1 MVLSNYVQFL
11 MFLIYISTETVIAP
25 KRHLNHR
32 LTYVDGPKIIN
43 SSVHE
48 NTRIDD
54 YFIFADEFTYLTNS
68 DLSLCVKPNNELYT
82 CPKSTKS
89 TAWKIDNVRR
99 EARFRDAYGDC
110 LTVGKY
116 DVANDSYTVELKD
129 CSEADEDQ
137 VFILFKDHGK
147 GFASE
152 ITSENINSVDEAE
165 KRDFRNQYSPYK

>member
-1 MVLSNYVQFL
+1 M
-11 MFLIYISTETVIAP
+11 IYTGLLLFVIGSYSETVIAP

-32 LTYVDGPKIIN
+32 LTYIDGPKIIN

-54 YFIFADEFTYLTNS
+54 YFTFPDEFTYLTNS
-68 DLSLCVKPNNELYT
+68 DISLCVKPNNDLYT
-82 CPKSTKS
+82 CPKSSKS

-99 EARFRDAYGDC
+99 EVRFRDAYGDC

-116 DVANDSYTVELKD
+116 DVADDSYTVELKD
-129 CSEADEDQ
+129 CSTTDDDQ
-137 VFILFKDHGK
+137 IFILFKDHGK

-152 ITSENINSVDEAE
+152 INSENVQSASEDE
-165 KRDFRNQYSPYK
+165 KKDFRNQYMKYK